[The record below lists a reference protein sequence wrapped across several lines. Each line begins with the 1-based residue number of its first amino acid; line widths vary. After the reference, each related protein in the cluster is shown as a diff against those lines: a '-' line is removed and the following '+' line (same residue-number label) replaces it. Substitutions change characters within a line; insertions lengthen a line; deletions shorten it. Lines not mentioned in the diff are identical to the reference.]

1 MSVHRFSSAVL
12 RRYVLDILVAHDVD
26 NESSESVA
34 EVLVWSD
41 MVGRR
46 NFGLHRLPILLRRVQ
61 EGVLSKT
68 CDPSVERIAP
78 GAARIDGDNGFGH
91 HIGRMAMRHAIQI
104 ARENGVGVVTVHESN
119 FFGAG
124 AYFVNQAAEAGMIGL
139 ALSNSFP
146 KVAAHGGVN
155 PVLGTN
161 PLAFGAPRRNGESL
175 LFDMATSAL
184 AGSTVRSHISAG
196 DQLPAG
202 AAIDDGGGTT
212 VDPNKIK
219 EGALLPFG
227 GAKGYG
233 LALMVEML
241 AGVLSG
247 AGVSNG
253 VASMY
258 ADFTQGGHN
267 GHFMLAIDITRW
279 LTQED
284 YFDRFEALIATIE
297 ASGSGNEVLLPGEI
311 RWRNYRDAA
320 VHGISVPA
328 ELCSTLSSIS
338 DPLGVEAPW
347 VAA

>member
-1 MSVHRFSSAVL
+1 MSAHRVSPALL
-12 RRYVLDILVAHDVD
+12 RRYASDILTAHDVD
-26 NESSESVA
+26 NESTESVA

-46 NFGLHRLPILLRRVQ
+46 NYGLQRLPILLRRVQ
-61 EGVLSKT
+61 EGVLSKS
-68 CDPSVERIAP
+68 CRPSMERIAP

-91 HIGRMAMRHAIQI
+91 HVGRIAMRHAIQI
-104 ARENGVGVVTVHESN
+104 ARETGVGVVTVHESN

-124 AYFVNQAAEAGMIGL
+124 AFFVNQATEAGMMGL

-146 KVAAHGGVN
+146 KVVAHGGVN
-155 PVLGTN
+155 PVFGTN

-184 AGSTVRSHISAG
+184 AGSAVRSHISAG

-202 AAIDDGGGTT
+202 VAIDDDGGTI
-212 VDPNKIK
+212 VDPNKIN

-233 LALMVEML
+233 LAFMVEML

-253 VASMY
+253 VASLY

-297 ASGSGNEVLLPGEI
+297 ASGSEGEVLLPGET
-311 RWRNYRDAA
+311 RWRNYRDSAA
-320 VHGISVPA
+320 NGISVPA